1 MQPIDAE
8 LTTASLLAKR
18 LRNRLLEYHPHT
30 KGECW
35 RASLAMAIM
44 LASQEITSVIVRG
57 MVNGRIHF
65 WNSIGETWLDITAD
79 QFNDEQ
85 FIFPDVMV
93 SNKHNAM
100 WSLHVFN
107 SVESNDCDSLAWML
121 MV

>member
-1 MQPIDAE
+1 
-8 LTTASLLAKR
+8 
-18 LRNRLLEYHPHT
+18 
-30 KGECW
+30 
-35 RASLAMAIM
+35 MAIM

-107 SVESNDCDSLAWML
+107 SVESNDYDSLAWML